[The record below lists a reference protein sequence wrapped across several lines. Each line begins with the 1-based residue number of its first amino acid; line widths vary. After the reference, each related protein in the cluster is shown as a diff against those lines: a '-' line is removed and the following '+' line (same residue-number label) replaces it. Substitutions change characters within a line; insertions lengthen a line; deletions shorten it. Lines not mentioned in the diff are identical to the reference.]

1 MELKINVDETMFKDI
16 IEKELNAFS
25 KDELHEIIRNC
36 IIEAFK
42 TDPKV
47 SKFFVSESTYGWS
60 TKLEP
65 SPLLIKA
72 AETLDLSSAFKDVQ
86 NQMIRMLKENY
97 KEVLE
102 NAMLRAIK
110 HNFFNDQEFQNQI
123 SYSIDFILSRRA
135 NE

>member
-42 TDPKV
+42 TDPKI
-47 SKFFVSESTYGWS
+47 SKFFVSESSYGWS

-65 SPLLIKA
+65 SPLLMKA
-72 AETLDLSSAFKDVQ
+72 AETLDLSDAFKDVQ
-86 NQMIRMLKENY
+86 NY
-97 KEVLE
+97 KEILE

-110 HNFFNDQEFQNQI
+110 GNFFNDREFETHV
-123 SYSIDFILSRRA
+123 SYALENILTRQA